1 MAMEGLGRIFNVI
14 PIAAGVGISL
24 KEAEAVTF
32 VCTGS
37 DTFTLTTAL
46 TFGGTYRAG
55 SFFTPAWAPITRLH
69 KSTST
74 GGTAAWTLTTITAAD
89 NTGAQTNLT
98 AFTVFGNSLPD
109 TYAYLKCSVGASGLV
124 TAILHDL
131 KVARKPANLTIV
143 AA

>member
-1 MAMEGLGRIFNVI
+1 MEGLGRIFNVV
-14 PIAAGVGISL
+14 PIAAGVGLSL

-32 VCTGS
+32 LCTGS
-37 DTFTLTTAL
+37 DTFTVTTAT

-74 GGTAAWTLTTITAAD
+74 AGTAAWTLTTITAAD

-109 TYAYLKCSVGASGLV
+109 TYAYIKCAVGASGLV

-143 AA
+143 GA